1 MPAVTLE
8 NLKAKVAILN
18 RTFGYKNPPQYKK
31 LKSGK
36 FKAVG
41 KGFQLYS
48 AYGKVQLTWSNY
60 AKNTGQTDISG
71 FMSKRDLADCIS
83 AIRKAYEMKARR

>member
-1 MPAVTLE
+1 MPAITLE

-41 KGFQLYS
+41 KGFQ
-48 AYGKVQLTWSNY
+48 
-60 AKNTGQTDISG
+60 I
-71 FMSKRDLADCIS
+71 
-83 AIRKAYEMKARR
+83 